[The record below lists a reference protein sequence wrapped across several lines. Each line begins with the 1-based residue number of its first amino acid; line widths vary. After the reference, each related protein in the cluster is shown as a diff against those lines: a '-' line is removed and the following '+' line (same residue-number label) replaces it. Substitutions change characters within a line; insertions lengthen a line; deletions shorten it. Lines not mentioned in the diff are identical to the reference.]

1 MKKIWIRVLFVC
13 LAIFSLALTTYAW
26 IIPDKDVNGF
36 DAYTDGVT
44 FDFKISESTNTTEVF
59 RVSNIV
65 FFDADAT
72 DNKNEVDALAA
83 CFVEVELVISNTC
96 MNKIEVKLSQ
106 INLDKSKPY
115 VACFFSN
122 TKLES
127 FDSQTYKSVQAVIDK
142 YQEGSITIDASSE
155 NQIITGKI
163 YMYVIGVQ
171 PDDNANND
179 FLNANDGTYTFTVKM
194 SAEGVN

>member
-13 LAIFSLALTTYAW
+13 LSIFSLALTTYAW

-72 DNKNEVDALAA
+72 DSKNEVDALAA

-96 MNKIEVKLSQ
+96 LNKIEVRLAQS
-106 INLDKSKPY
+106 NLDKSKPY
-115 VACFFSN
+115 VVCFFSN

-127 FDSQTYKSVQAVIDK
+127 FDTQTYLKVQDVIDE
-142 YQEGSITIDASSE
+142 YQEGILTIDASSE
-155 NQIITGKI
+155 NEIKAGKI

-179 FLNANDGTYTFTVKM
+179 FLNASDGTYTFSVKM

>member
-44 FDFKISESTNTTEVF
+44 FDFKISENTNTTEVF

-106 INLDKSKPY
+106 INLDKSNPY
-115 VACFFSN
+115 VVCFFSN

-127 FDSQTYKSVQAVIDK
+127 FDSQTYKSVQAVIEK
-142 YQEGSITIDASSE
+142 YQEGRITIDASSE

-179 FLNANDGTYTFTVKM
+179 FLNVSDGTYTFTVKM